1 MQHRALSHAKT
12 SLRSILRLLFLTLAI
27 FPSPVL
33 ASELTIRPSIA
44 ISEEYSDNVNQDR
57 EKLSEFTTRVKPGLF
72 VGQEARYWDL
82 SLSYGFEYL
91 YYAQGNKKKGDG
103 TFMQDDTK
111 HTVNAR
117 GLARLVPNLLFLEVR
132 NDYRRVDLNLLRS
145 SQVPLTP
152 DTGPDG
158 QPVQEPGV
166 EATET
171 EFIEST
177 ERDRDSSDRNVF
189 SISPFIEFQPTP
201 LSTLRTGYTYTNTW
215 YKEEGIERKHLHE
228 AFLDAGYELTAKL
241 GLDAG
246 YFSAWERVIDPSDS
260 PGQEE
265 EPLSGREDRHTV
277 FIGPRYAYAENSS
290 IYTRIGNT
298 WRRSPDWPSDHEPY
312 WSAGLTH
319 AFAAM
324 TAALMSQVRYTYDP
338 LKEESRREI
347 LNTASLTRPYAR
359 GSVALTGAYTLLNEP
374 KGTRFS
380 TGAHVTH
387 ELTQRLTANA
397 RLTYS
402 RRKEDKDARQED
414 GAQET
419 FSERINDWRLRLGL
433 THLLARDFTL
443 DLNYLFIDSASN
455 DPLSDDTFRE
465 NRVTLEVKKVF

>member
-1 MQHRALSHAKT
+1 MQYHTLSHAGT
-12 SLRSILRLLFLTLAI
+12 TLMPILLLLFLALLM
-27 FPSPVL
+27 FPSPTT
-33 ASELTIRPSIA
+33 ASEFTIRPSIA

-82 SLSYGFEYL
+82 SLSYDFEYL

-117 GLARLVPNLLFLEVR
+117 GLARLVPNLLFLEIR

-145 SQVPLTP
+145 SQISLAP
-152 DTGPDG
+152 DTDPDG
-158 QPVQEPGV
+158 LPIQEYRVGTP
-166 EATET
+166 ET
-171 EFIEST
+171 EFVEST

-201 LSTLRTGYTYTNTW
+201 LSTLRAGYKYTNTW
-215 YKEEGIERKHLHE
+215 YKEEDIEKKHLHE
-228 AFLDAGYELTAKL
+228 AFLDAGYELTGKL

-246 YFSAWERVIDPSDS
+246 YFSAWERVSDPSDS
-260 PGQEE
+260 PDQDEE
-265 EPLSGREDRHTV
+265 QLSGREDRHTV
-277 FIGPRYAYAENSS
+277 YAGPRYAYAENSS

-359 GSVALTGAYTLLNEP
+359 GSMAVTGAYTLLNEP
-374 KGTRFS
+374 KGTKVA
-380 TGAHVTH
+380 TGVHVTH

-397 RLTYS
+397 RLNYS
-402 RRKEDKDARQED
+402 RRKEDKNARQED
-414 GAQET
+414 GTQET

-465 NRVTLEVKKVF
+465 NRITLEVKKVF